1 MTNSTFDFLC
11 QLRNLSINL
20 ETDGDRLRCHA
31 PEGALTPT
39 LRQEIAQRKT
49 DLILLL
55 QEAKQLKVS
64 EQLSIQPVLRDG
76 KLPLSFAQQRLWFI
90 HQISPDSTAYN
101 MLEALRLDGSPNIGA
116 LEQSLSEL
124 IRRHEILRTTF
135 PTVDGNPIQLIAPP
149 TALTLP
155 IHDLQGLSTEEQT
168 EQIRQIAKSI
178 ASELFDLAAE
188 PLVQFT
194 LLQLNSQE
202 YVLLLKMHHIIYD
215 GWSLSIFFR
224 ELSQLYAAFTQG
236 LPNPLAQLPIQYA
249 DFAVWQ
255 RQWLTGEVLER
266 QLNYWQKQL
275 AGAPLVLELP
285 ADRKRPPVQTFQGGV
300 ECFQLDRDLTQ
311 CLKQLSQE
319 SDTTLFMTLLAAFLV
334 LLSRY
339 SGQSD
344 IVVGSPIANRNSP
357 AIEQLMGFFANTLPL
372 RGNLSGNP
380 SFAEFLAQVRQT
392 TLSAYS
398 HQDLPFEM
406 LVEKLQPDRDL
417 SRNPLV
423 QVMFSLQNAPQSS
436 ANLPGLTIQNVPL
449 PLDVKVRFDLE
460 VNYWENPG
468 GLEGV
473 WCYNTDLFDATTIT
487 RIGQHFQTLLKAIV
501 ANPRMRISELPLLS
515 SAERHQ
521 LLVEWNDTQVDYL
534 QDLCIH
540 QLFEKQV
547 ERTPDAV
554 AVVYENQQLT
564 YGELNSRANQL
575 AHYLRSL
582 GVGVDVLVGLCVERS
597 LEMIVGLLGI
607 LKAGGAYLPLDP
619 EYPQERLQFM
629 LQDAQVSVLLTQQ
642 QLVNRLPQHQAQLV
656 CLDTDWPLIDQ
667 CNQDNAIAQFTV
679 GIADVQATNL
689 AYVIYTSGSTGQ
701 PKGVEVIHR
710 GVNRLLFGV
719 NYVHLDTTQRFLQLA
734 PISFDASTFEIWGA
748 LLHGARC
755 VLFPGSIPT
764 AKSLRDEI
772 HKHGITIL
780 WLTAAL
786 FNSIIDDDEK
796 ALSGI
801 EQLLIGGEALS
812 VAHVQRALAA
822 LPFTQI
828 INGYGP
834 TESTTFTCC
843 HPIPRQIDA
852 TIESIPIG
860 RAIANTQI
868 HILDEYLQP
877 VPVGMPGELHIGGA
891 GLARGYLNRPK
902 LTQEKF
908 IPNPF
913 GGSRGAEILPNS
925 QSPLPLIP
933 SSQSPVPSPRLYKTG
948 DLARYLSDGNIEY
961 LGRIDNQVKI
971 RGFRI
976 ELGEIEAVLS
986 QHQNVQVS
994 CVIAHEDTPGE
1005 KRLVAYIVPHPQVT
1019 PTVSVLRQFLAKKLP
1034 AYMVP
1039 NAFVMLESLPL
1050 TPNGKVDRRA
1060 LKAPSNTS
1068 NLDKFVQPRNQ
1079 LELQLVQIWSKILKV
1094 DKVGVQDNF
1103 FDLGGHSL
1111 LAPYL
1116 MTQIKQQLGKDV
1128 TLTNIFQ
1135 NPTIEQLATI
1145 VQKGADDPDS
1155 SCLVAIQPNG
1165 SNLPFFC
1172 VPGAGGRPFYF
1183 YHLGRYLGADQPL
1196 YSFQNDLYSDLESVT
1211 RIEDMA
1217 SIYIQ
1222 AMQAVQPQGPYFLG
1236 GHSYGGNVAFEMA
1249 QQLVAQGHE
1258 VALLA
1263 IIDSSAPTYK
1273 DKQML
1278 IDYINWDDAMW
1289 LAEVSKGIELYLE
1302 KSVDISYD
1310 TLQTLTMEEQLK
1322 YVLHYFK
1329 MANMLAPNAEI
1340 TQLKNIVQA
1349 YKTSCLCLVDYLPKQ
1364 IYPGKLT
1371 ILRANED
1378 MPEDPNSELNAE
1390 VSQDLSLGW
1399 SEFCTEPVDIDFV
1412 LGNHI
1417 TIMAEPHVQVLAERL
1432 KACIQQASANYSH
1445 FQFDEVHVCK

>member
-1 MTNSTFDFLC
+1 MKVVEFLSYLNSLDIKVWLEEEKLRYQAPKGAMTPK
-11 QLRNLSINL
+11 IK
-20 ETDGDRLRCHA
+20 
-31 PEGALTPT
+31 
-39 LRQEIAQRKT
+39 QEIGEKKPEIFAFLK
-49 DLILLL
+49 
-55 QEAKQLKVS
+55 EAKTPSSSVESAIIPVS
-64 EQLSIQPVLRDG
+64 RDED
-76 KLPLSFAQQRLWFI
+76 LPLSFAQQRLWFV

-101 MLEALRLDGSPNIGA
+101 MLEALRLDGSPNIVA

-124 IRRHEILRTTF
+124 IRRHEVLRTTF
-135 PTVDGNPIQLIAPP
+135 PTVEGKPIQLIAPD
-149 TALTLP
+149 TALSLP
-155 IHDLQGLSTEEQT
+155 IHDLQGLSASEQT
-168 EQIRQIAKSI
+168 EQIRQIAKSV
-178 ASELFDLAAE
+178 ASKPFDLAVG

-194 LLQLNSQE
+194 LLQLNSEE
-202 YVLLLKMHHIIYD
+202 YILLLKMHHIIYD
-215 GWSLSIFFR
+215 GWSLSIFFG

-236 LPNPLAQLPIQYA
+236 LPSPLAELPIQYA

-255 RQWLTGEVLER
+255 RQWLTGEVLDR

-275 AGAPLVLELP
+275 AGAPPVLQL
-285 ADRKRPPVQTFQGGV
+285 ASDRPRPPVQTFEGGV

-311 CLKQLSQE
+311 RLKQLSQQSE
-319 SDTTLFMTLLAAFLV
+319 TTLFMTLLAAFLV

-344 IVVGSPIANRNSP
+344 IVVGSPIANRNTKSV
-357 AIEQLMGFFANTLPL
+357 EQLMGFFANTLAL
-372 RGNLSGNP
+372 RGDISGNP
-380 SFAEFLAQVRQT
+380 SFADFLAQVRQT

-423 QVMFSLQNAPQSS
+423 QVMFSLQNAPQGT

-473 WCYNTDLFDATTIT
+473 WCYNTDLFDATTIA
-487 RIGQHFQTLLKAIV
+487 RLAQHFQTLLKAIV
-501 ANPRMRISELPLLS
+501 ANPKARISELSLLN

-521 LLVEWNDTQVDYL
+521 LLVEWNDTQTNYP
-534 QDLCIH
+534 QDKCIH
-540 QLFEKQV
+540 QLFEEQV
-547 ERTPDAV
+547 EKTPNAV
-554 AVVYENQQLT
+554 AVVDENQQLT
-564 YGELNSRANQL
+564 YGELNAKANQL
-575 AHYLRSL
+575 ADYLQSL
-582 GVGVDVLVGLCVERS
+582 GVSADVLVGICVERS
-597 LEMIVGLLGI
+597 VEMIVGLLGI
-607 LKAGGAYLPLDP
+607 LKAGGAYVPLDP
-619 EYPQERLQFM
+619 EYPQERLRFM
-629 LQDAQVSVLLTQQ
+629 LEDAQVSVLLTQQ
-642 QLVNRLPQHQAQLV
+642 RLLNKLPEHQAQLV
-656 CLDTDWPLIDQ
+656 CLDTDAQLIEKFS
-667 CNQDNAIAQFTV
+667 QDNALAQLTVDIASGGATP
-679 GIADVQATNL
+679 IALVQASNL
-689 AYVIYTSGSTGQ
+689 AYLIYTSGSTGQ
-701 PKGVEVIHR
+701 PKGVEIFHR

-719 NYVHLDTTQRFLQLA
+719 NYVHLDANQRFLQIA

-755 VLFPGSIPT
+755 VLFPGTIPT
-764 AKSLRDEI
+764 SKNLTYEI
-772 HKHGITIL
+772 QKHGITIL

-786 FNSIIDDDEK
+786 FNSIIDDDPQ
-796 ALSGI
+796 ALAGI

-812 VAHVQRALAA
+812 VSHVQRASEA
-822 LPFTQI
+822 LPSTQI

-843 HPIPRQIDA
+843 YPIPRQINA

-860 RAIANTQI
+860 RAIANTQVY
-868 HILDEYLQP
+868 ILDEYLQP
-877 VPVGMPGELHIGGA
+877 VPVGVPGELHIGGA
-891 GLARGYLNRPK
+891 GLARGYLNRPE
-902 LTQEKF
+902 LTQDKF

-913 GGSRGAEILPNS
+913 DNS
-925 QSPLPLIP
+925 K
-933 SSQSPVPSPRLYKTG
+933 LYKTG
-948 DLARYLSDGNIEY
+948 DLARYLPDGNIEY
-961 LGRIDNQVKI
+961 IGRIDNQVKI

-986 QHQNVQVS
+986 QHIDVQVS
-994 CVIAHEDTPGE
+994 CVVAREDTPGE
-1005 KRLVAYIVPHPQVT
+1005 KRLVAYIVPHPQATCTERSRST
-1019 PTVSVLRQFLAKKLP
+1019 PTTPELRQFLANKLP
-1034 AYMVP
+1034 GYMIP

-1050 TPNGKVDRRA
+1050 TQNGKVDRRA
-1060 LKAPSNTS
+1060 LKAPDNTNDS
-1068 NLDKFVQPRNQ
+1068 DKFVQPRNQ

-1116 MTQIKQQLGKDV
+1116 MAEIKQQFGKDIPIV
-1128 TLTNIFQ
+1128 NLFQ

-1145 VQKGADDPDS
+1145 VQKDSDYSGS

-1183 YHLGRYLGADQPL
+1183 YHLGRYLGEDQPL
-1196 YSFQNDLYSDLESVT
+1196 YSFQNDLYRDLESVT

-1217 SIYIQ
+1217 SIYVEAIQ
-1222 AMQAVQPQGPYFLG
+1222 AFQPQGPYFLG

-1249 QQLVAQGHE
+1249 QQLVAQGQV

-1278 IDYINWDDAMW
+1278 VDYINWDHARW
-1289 LAEVSKGIELYLE
+1289 LAEVSKGIEVYLE
-1302 KSVDISYD
+1302 KNVDISYN
-1310 TLQTLTMEEQLK
+1310 TLKSLAVEEQLK
-1322 YVLHYFK
+1322 YVLNYFK
-1329 MANMLAPNAEI
+1329 MANMLPPNAQ
-1340 TQLKNIVQA
+1340 TMQLKNIVQA
-1349 YKTSCLCLVDYLPKQ
+1349 YKTSCLCLVDYVPKQ
-1364 IYPGKLT
+1364 IYPGKIT

-1378 MPEDPNSELNAE
+1378 LPENPDDELYSQI
-1390 VSQDLSLGW
+1390 SQDAALGW
-1399 SEFCTEPVDIDFV
+1399 SEFSCEPADIHFV

-1417 TIMAEPHVQVLAERL
+1417 TIMAEPHIQVLAEEL
-1432 KACIQQASANYSH
+1432 KACIQHA
-1445 FQFDEVHVCK
+1445 K